1 MQAVDPEGTAI
12 TYGIAYANSTN
23 ARPAQLASD
32 TTINQ
37 TTGTYTFTPTTTQA
51 NEGKFKARLSAT
63 DGVGITTRFVNFALS
78 FAMYL

>member
-37 TTGTYTFTPTTTQA
+37 TTGTYTFILLQL
-51 NEGKFKARLSAT
+51 KQMKVILKH
-63 DGVGITTRFVNFALS
+63 D
-78 FAMYL
+78 

>member
-23 ARPAQLASD
+23 ARPSQLAAD

-37 TTGTYTFTPTTTQA
+37 STGTFTFIPLVLNQMQ
-51 NEGKFKARLSAT
+51 GLLKH
-63 DGVGITTRFVNFALS
+63 D
-78 FAMYL
+78 